1 MKSGRESPELFAM
14 RPSRPQPHAGSAGGW
29 ELHGYLIPRRPI
41 TFDPRQEP
49 GALAAH
55 AGTCAGARSNPRP
68 YRDLRLSTTID
79 PFFSGSRHNT
89 CFPGMPFDRHPSAAH
104 AGVSG
109 CVALLTDFLAGAV
122 ERLVGQTFVFGH
134 YRGLLCR
141 QDQMKRGAQRRA
153 TS

>member
-55 AGTCAGARSNPRP
+55 AGTCAGGAILVPTATRR
-68 YRDLRLSTTID
+68 
-79 PFFSGSRHNT
+79 
-89 CFPGMPFDRHPSAAH
+89 AAME
-104 AGVSG
+104 
-109 CVALLTDFLAGAV
+109 D
-122 ERLVGQTFVFGH
+122 
-134 YRGLLCR
+134 GLLKVISPLDER
-141 QDQMKRGAQRRA
+141 IRENYVNELDQSKLVDAAIKGMIGVLDSHSIYFDA
-153 TS
+153 TTFRDMQISVSNWVGLGIEAAC